1 MGVVNF
7 LKIISAIVAIVAAT
21 FIFPIITALIH
32 GETKMILPFLIP
44 MICAWIFFISV
55 FVLTKKEKIKFTI
68 KSSFSVV
75 AVAWL
80 SCVIFGAV
88 PFIFSGCFSNIT
100 DAFFE
105 TVSGFTTTGAT
116 IFSDVENLPYCVN
129 LWRCETHWLG
139 GMGIVALTVAL
150 LPLLGVGGFQLIK
163 AETTGPD
170 KGKVTS
176 KITNT
181 AKALWLIY
189 ISMTVILFV
198 LLKTAGMNYFDALCH
213 AFSTLGSGG
222 FSTKNISIAAFNSVS
237 IEWILT
243 VFMFLT
249 GINYSLFF
257 YLFTGKLREIKDN
270 SEFKAYV
277 AIVLVIISLI
287 TIVICPFMSSFS
299 DALRISA
306 FQVCSIISTTGY
318 STFDYTLW
326 VPAAKFLIFIL
337 FFIGGCSGSTAG
349 GIKVVRWVVFHKQV
363 KNEVFKMLHPHGI
376 YSVRLNKKVGRK
388 DVVFNVAAFMMC
400 YAVLV
405 VLVTFAGTV
414 SGLEIFDSFSGA
426 LSMIGNFGP
435 GFGSLGPSCNFGF
448 ISAPLKWVY
457 MFAMLAGRLEI
468 YTMIMFLIPEYWK
481 R

>member
-1 MGVVNF
+1 MSVIGFV
-7 LKIISAIVAIVAAT
+7 KIISAIIAIVATT
-21 FIFPIITALIH
+21 FIFPVITALH
-32 GETKMILPFLIP
+32 YGELQMISSFVIP
-44 MICAWIFFISV
+44 MVCAWIV
-55 FVLTKKEKIKFTI
+55 FLCVYFCTKKEKIKFSI

-80 SCVIFGAV
+80 ACSIFGAV
-88 PFIFSGCFSNIT
+88 PFILSGCFASVT
-100 DAFFE
+100 DAMFE
-105 TVSGFTTTGAT
+105 SVSGFSTTGAT
-116 IFSDVENLPYCVN
+116 IFSDVEALPHCIN

-150 LPLLGVGGFQLIK
+150 LPLLGIGGFQLIK

-189 ISMTVILFV
+189 LSMTVILFV
-198 LLKTAGMNYFDALCH
+198 LLKIAGMNVFDSVCH
-213 AFSTLGSGG
+213 AFSTMGSGG
-222 FSTKNISIAAFNSVS
+222 FSTRNNSVAAFNSVS

-249 GINYSLFF
+249 GVNYSLVF
-257 YLFTGKLREIKDN
+257 YLITGKFKEIRDN
-270 SEFKAYV
+270 SEFKAY
-277 AIVLVIISLI
+277 LVIVAVVISLVVVLI
-287 TIVICPFMSSFS
+287 YSSIGNS
-299 DALRISA
+299 GTAIRTSA
-306 FQVCSIISTTGY
+306 FQVCSIISTTGF
-318 STFDYTLW
+318 STVDYTMW
-326 VPAAKFLIFIL
+326 VPAAQFLIFIL
-337 FFIGGCSGSTAG
+337 FFIGGCSGSTSG

-405 VLVTFAGTV
+405 VLVAFAGTFC
-414 SGLEIFDSFSGA
+414 GLEVFDSFSGA
-426 LSMIGNFGP
+426 LSMVGNIGP
-435 GFGSLGPSCNFGF
+435 GFGALGPSNNLGF
-448 ISAPLKWVY
+448 LPCGLKWIY

-468 YTMIMFLIPEYWK
+468 YTMIMFLIPEFWK

>member
-1 MGVVNF
+1 MGVINF
-7 LKIISAIVAIVAAT
+7 LKIISAIVAIVATT
-21 FIFPIITALIH
+21 FIFPVITAFQYN
-32 GETKMILPFLIP
+32 ETQMIIPFVVP
-44 MICAWIFFISV
+44 MICAWFVFLAGYFF
-55 FVLTKKEKIKFTI
+55 TKKELFKFTI
-68 KSSFSVV
+68 KSSFAVV

-80 SCVIFGAV
+80 ACSLFGAV
-88 PFIFSGCFSNIT
+88 PFILSGCFASVT
-100 DAFFE
+100 DAIFE
-105 TVSGFTTTGAT
+105 SVSGFSTTGAT
-116 IFSDVENLPYCVN
+116 IFSDVESLPHAIN

-170 KGKVTS
+170 KGKITS

-181 AKALWLIY
+181 AKALWIIY

-198 LLKTAGMNYFDALCH
+198 ALKIAGMDVFNALCH

-222 FSTKNISIAAFNSVS
+222 FSTMNNSIAGFNSVS

-249 GINYSLFF
+249 GVNYSLIF
-257 YLFTGKLREIKDN
+257 YLVTGKLKEIRDN

-277 AIVLVIISLI
+277 VIVSVVVALI
-287 TIVICPFMSSFS
+287 TIIIGSSFTNTG
-299 DALRISA
+299 DAIRTAA

-318 STFDYTLW
+318 STVDFTLW

-337 FFIGGCSGSTAG
+337 FFIGGCSGSTGG
-349 GIKVVRWVVFHKQV
+349 GIKVVRWVVFQKQV

-405 VLVTFAGTV
+405 VLVTFAGTIA
-414 SGLEIFDSFSGA
+414 GLEVFDAFSGA
-426 LSMIGNFGP
+426 LSMVGNVGP
-435 GFGSLGPSCNFGF
+435 GFGALGPSNNLGF
-448 ISAPLKWVY
+448 LPAGLKWVY

-468 YTMIMFLIPEYWK
+468 YTMIMFLTPEYWK